1 MYSDKAPD
9 ILEIATDYISNL
21 SLNPN
26 HYGQLKISAEPTKNL
41 YLQIASIWE
50 SSWLRVLMPIK
61 EIYNELVKDYDGFY
75 SMDFVANYKF
85 GANLNGFIKVNN
97 IFDERYGGPSY
108 SGMKTALTYNP
119 QSGRSILFGL
129 TYTLN

>member
-1 MYSDKAPD
+1 
-9 ILEIATDYISNL
+9 
-21 SLNPN
+21 
-26 HYGQLKISAEPTKNL
+26 
-41 YLQIASIWE
+41 
-50 SSWLRVLMPIK
+50 MPIK